1 MALMTKPAQA
11 RDASKAFL
19 ATQPDA
25 GRLES
30 GPAHPERLDQV
41 GCVLQSNPAGSI
53 GLPGPLPLLLEE
65 LGRFA
70 SCYYVSHCC
79 YASLYSRITNLSLG
93 QMWHASLVPR
103 VQLSKTAD
111 ILSLNP
117 TPF

>member
-1 MALMTKPAQA
+1 MMANFAQA
-11 RDASKAFL
+11 RDASKPFL

-41 GCVLQSNPAGSI
+41 GCVLQSNPGGSI
-53 GLPGPLPLLLEE
+53 GLPGPLPLLPEE

-70 SCYYVSHCC
+70 SRYVSHCS

-93 QMWHASLVPR
+93 QMWHASLVPH